1 MEYDILR
8 ENQPVDPKSRITPI
22 EHDTS
27 EAHTRV
33 NPKVRTWA
41 KRIML
46 HEWKTRKDNN
56 GMIKAEYCDTV

>member
-33 NPKVRTWA
+33 NPKVRT
-41 KRIML
+41 
-46 HEWKTRKDNN
+46 
-56 GMIKAEYCDTV
+56 